1 MSFMEEQRS
10 QGAVDERFEAF
21 IETEAKKQQFQ
32 VSRELISGLA
42 FNLTD
47 ICWEICVES
56 PTSRLGPKIEKCL
69 INCVD
74 RFIDTTNFITNRL
87 ERVVLNNR
95 GEMDVQ

>member
-10 QGAVDERFEAF
+10 QGVVDEQIQAF

-32 VSRELISGLA
+32 ELT
-42 FNLTD
+42 FHLTG
-47 ICWEICVES
+47 ICWEICVGRPEAC
-56 PTSRLGPKIEKCL
+56 LNPKVEKCF

-87 ERVVLNNR
+87 ERVVLNNYSKV
-95 GEMDVQ
+95 DVQ

>member
-32 VSRELISGLA
+32 GLA